1 MLEYAV
7 HNSRLEDKA
16 LIAANSFSHSVTGL
30 PPACCQ
36 DLELQLDD
44 EELEVMISD
53 ADRSGRGE
61 GITEEEYLHIMKN
74 SIWI

>member
-1 MLEYAV
+1 MPYTIVAWKIRHLLQRT
-7 HNSRLEDKA
+7 HS
-16 LIAANSFSHSVTGL
+16 LIVTGL